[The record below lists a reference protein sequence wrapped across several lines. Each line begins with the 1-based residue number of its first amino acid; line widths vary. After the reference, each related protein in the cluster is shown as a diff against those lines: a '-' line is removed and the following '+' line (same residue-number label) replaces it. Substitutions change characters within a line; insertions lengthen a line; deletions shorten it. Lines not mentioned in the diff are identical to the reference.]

1 MRFAELHAGRVIE
14 AGPRTLDADE
24 LARFA
29 TTYDP
34 QWFHVDAAAAERGPY
49 HGLIASGWHTCAIA
63 MRLAVD
69 AVLEGSETFGS
80 PGACLHQ
87 VAQPGPGRRQSAPA
101 RDDPGVAPLEQPASA
116 RHRPLA
122 LATRERRRPR
132 GARPRGHQPV
142 RPDPVVSGNYAGA
155 RTRRS
160 RVISDGAPNRFGGPQ

>member
-1 MRFAELHAGRVIE
+1 MKFAELHEGRVIE
-14 AGPRTLDADE
+14 AGPRALDADE

-80 PGACLHQ
+80 PG
-87 VAQPGPGRRQSAPA
+87 
-101 RDDPGVAPLEQPASA
+101 
-116 RHRPLA
+116 LA
-122 LATRERRRPR
+122 YIKWPN
-132 GARPRGHQPV
+132 PV
-142 RPDPVVSGNYAGA
+142 RAGDNL
-155 RTRRS
+155 RLRVTILESRRS
-160 RVISDGAPNRFGGPQ
+160 NSRPALGIVRWRWQLVNGEGLEVLDLAATNLFDLTRS

>member
-1 MRFAELHAGRVIE
+1 MKFAELHEGRVIE
-14 AGPRTLDADE
+14 AGPRALDADE

-80 PGACLHQ
+80 PG
-87 VAQPGPGRRQSAPA
+87 
-101 RDDPGVAPLEQPASA
+101 
-116 RHRPLA
+116 LA
-122 LATRERRRPR
+122 YIKWPN
-132 GARPRGHQPV
+132 PV
-142 RPDPVVSGNYAGA
+142 RAGDHL
-155 RTRRS
+155 RLRVTILESRRS
-160 RVISDGAPNRFGGPQ
+160 SSRPQLGIVRWRWQLLTGEGLEVLDLEATNLFDLARS

>member
-1 MRFAELHAGRVIE
+1 MKFAELHEGRVIE
-14 AGPRTLDADE
+14 AGPRALDADE

-80 PGACLHQ
+80 PG
-87 VAQPGPGRRQSAPA
+87 
-101 RDDPGVAPLEQPASA
+101 
-116 RHRPLA
+116 LA
-122 LATRERRRPR
+122 YIKWPN
-132 GARPRGHQPV
+132 PV
-142 RPDPVVSGNYAGA
+142 RAGDHL
-155 RTRRS
+155 RLRVTILESRRS
-160 RVISDGAPNRFGGPQ
+160 SSRPELGIVRWRWQLLTGEGLEVLDLEATNLFDLARS